1 MPFRTIVHLI
11 VTSLAVGTLF
21 AAPQPPP
28 TSSNNAAFYPLWQKA
43 PPNTTDMVLIYQG
56 GTQRSAWA
64 PGEFAPYVSAVVP
77 RDHKE
82 KWLFDGFLFIEYIN
96 GKQHA
101 FEEGINRP
109 PADKQDWLDLLDRNF
124 EPGHG
129 LAALEQAC
137 AETEQRIG
145 PPLRPRQVVLTLP
158 EPIEGATNWG
168 VLDGRKLDF
177 SLPADRVAACEWH
190 IDQALEQWQ
199 ELAPRHLTLAGFYFV
214 SERTLGATPRFL
226 PLIAQKIHARGKQ
239 FYWIPYWWARGAAEW
254 KQHGFDIAWQQ
265 PNHFF
270 HPELPDSRL
279 KEACDFARQHG
290 MGMEMELDDR
300 LISTPKTFA
309 PRFDAYLKAF
319 EANGVK
325 SACSITYYEG
335 GGTLLHLFQS
345 DKPDVRRYYD
355 RLAEWVI
362 DRQRLADE
370 KAPAGPAR

>member
-1 MPFRTIVHLI
+1 L
-11 VTSLAVGTLF
+11 

-28 TSSNNAAFYPLWQKA
+28 TNNASYYPLWQKN

-64 PGEFAPYVSAVVP
+64 PGEFAPYVSAVDS
-77 RDHKE
+77 RDHKA
-82 KWLFDGFLFIEYIN
+82 KWLFDGFLFIEYVN
-96 GKQHA
+96 GKKHA
-101 FEEGINRP
+101 FEEGLNLR
-109 PADKQDWLDLLDRNF
+109 PADKQDWQDLLARNF

-137 AETEQRIG
+137 AETEKRIG

-168 VLDGRKLDF
+168 ELNGRKLSF
-177 SLPADRVAACEWH
+177 SVPADRVAACEWH
-190 IDQALEQWQ
+190 IDNALKKWQ
-199 ELAPRHLTLAGFYFV
+199 ELSPRHLTLTGFYFV
-214 SERTLGATPRFL
+214 PERTLGSNPQFL
-226 PLIAQKIHARGKQ
+226 LLIAQGIHERGKQ
-239 FYWIPYWWARGAAEW
+239 FFWIPYWWARGAAEW
-254 KQHGFDIAWQQ
+254 KQHGFDVAWQQ

-279 KEACDFARQHG
+279 QEACGFARQHG
-290 MGMEMELDDR
+290 MGMEMELDER
-300 LISTPKTFA
+300 LINKPKTFA

-325 SACSITYYEG
+325 SSSSIAYYEG
-335 GGTLLHLFQS
+335 GGTLLHLFRS
-345 DKPDVRRYYD
+345 DKPDVRQYYD
-355 RLAEWVI
+355 RMAEWVL

-370 KAPAGPAR
+370 KATPGMH